1 MEMVIDAASSAYDQ
15 AKNAASWALKKGAG
29 AIPKN
34 LDAVFEGR
42 QGSRGSPVGFRTRSC
57 KKEDDK
63 TRNYQLCS
71 RKLKLP
77 TRF

>member
-15 AKNAASWALKKGAG
+15 AKNAASWALKKSS

-42 QGSRGSPVGFRTRSC
+42 QGSRGSPVGFRTRSR

-63 TRNYQLCS
+63 TRNY
-71 RKLKLP
+71 
-77 TRF
+77 